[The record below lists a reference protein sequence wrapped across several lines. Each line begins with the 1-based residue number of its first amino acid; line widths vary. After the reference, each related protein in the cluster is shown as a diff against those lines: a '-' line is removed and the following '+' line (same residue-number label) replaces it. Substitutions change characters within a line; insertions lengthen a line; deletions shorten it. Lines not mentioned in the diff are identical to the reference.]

1 MSKSAKISN
10 KKCIKVVTWKVLTK
24 LPKGDII
31 NKFPHERTSQRLQE
45 LKEIKKSFRKHL
57 TRAKK
62 SDIIKKLLKDTKENV
77 LDKTKNS
84 DEKKYHRM
92 KKVLDKEKKM

>member
-1 MSKSAKISN
+1 M
-10 KKCIKVVTWKVLTK
+10 TK
-24 LPKGDII
+24 LTKGDII

-62 SDIIKKLLKDTKENV
+62 SDIIKKLLKDTKENA

-92 KKVLDKEKKM
+92 KKSS

>member
-1 MSKSAKISN
+1 M
-10 KKCIKVVTWKVLTK
+10 TK
-24 LPKGDII
+24 LTKGDII

-45 LKEIKKSFRKHL
+45 QKEIKKSFRKHL

-62 SDIIKKLLKDTKENV
+62 SDIIKKLLKDTKENA

-92 KKVLDKEKKM
+92 KKSS

>member
-45 LKEIKKSFRKHL
+45 QKEIKKKFQE
-57 TRAKK
+57 A
-62 SDIIKKLLKDTKENV
+62 
-77 LDKTKNS
+77 LDKNE
-84 DEKKYHRM
+84 EK
-92 KKVLDKEKKM
+92 

>member
-1 MSKSAKISN
+1 M
-10 KKCIKVVTWKVLTK
+10 TK

-31 NKFPHERTSQRLQE
+31 NKFPHERASQRLQE
-45 LKEIKKSFRKHL
+45 QKEIQKSFRKHL
-57 TRAKK
+57 TRTKK
-62 SDIIKKLLKDTKENV
+62 SDIIKKLLKDTKENA

>member
-92 KKVLDKEKKM
+92 KKSS